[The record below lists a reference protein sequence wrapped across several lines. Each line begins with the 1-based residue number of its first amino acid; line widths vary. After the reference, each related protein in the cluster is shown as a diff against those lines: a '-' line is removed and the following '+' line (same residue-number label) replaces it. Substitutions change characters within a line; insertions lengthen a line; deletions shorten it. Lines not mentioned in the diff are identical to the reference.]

1 MAKQI
6 ASAAIVGGTPSF
18 RPELAFPH
26 LTDDMLVRLRGYG
39 SEEVCPRGTLLFT
52 RGQRDVDM
60 FVIVKG
66 VVDVYVEAEDGAR
79 RSVTTLQDR
88 QFTGELDLLSS
99 RRNLVEAR
107 TAAPSELLVVDRENL
122 QRLMRSEGDI
132 ANLIMQATIWRRL
145 GIIEQAFAGIIL
157 IGKANAAETI
167 QLQRFLVRNG
177 YPFRLEEPD
186 AEVSDGRAGRPEFML
201 QQLPAVV
208 LADGRIL
215 TNPTIAELA
224 DELGLTE
231 ALDQV
236 GLYDVVIV
244 GAGPSGLATAV
255 YAASE
260 GLRTLVIDGTAP
272 GGQAGT
278 SSKIENYLGFPT
290 GVSGQ
295 ELANRAQVQAQKF
308 GARLAISRDVI
319 SLSCD
324 ECVHT
329 ITLEAGAK
337 VRARA
342 VVVATGARYRK
353 LDVENYLLFEYQG
366 THYAATAMEA
376 SLCQGQEV
384 AVVGGGNSAGQAA
397 IFLSSV
403 ASHVHLLIRGASL
416 SSTMSDYL
424 IQRIESSSKITLHDY
439 TEVQQLAGDPFLKA
453 VTWRNRRTGA
463 SERRSI
469 NNMFVMIGAKP
480 NTDWLRGCLALDD
493 AGFVLTGSG
502 VSTEPDSRYATSRQ
516 GVFAVGDVRAHS
528 VKRVA
533 SAVGEGSVV
542 VSEIH
547 EYLRRSA
554 APAQVK
560 EDCHALSVAVSA
572 V

>member
-1 MAKQI
+1 MAQQNP
-6 ASAAIVGGTPSF
+6 SGAITGGTPTF
-18 RPELAFPH
+18 RPELAFPQ
-26 LTDDMLVRLRGYG
+26 LTDDMLARLREYG
-39 SEEVCPRGTLLFT
+39 CEEVCARGTLLFT

-66 VVDVYVEAEDGAR
+66 VVDIYVEADSGR
-79 RSVTTLQDR
+79 TSVTTLQDR

-99 RRNLVEAR
+99 RQNLVEAR
-107 TAAPSELLVVDRENL
+107 TAAPSELLVVNRQNL
-122 QRLMRSEGDI
+122 KRLMRSEGDI

-145 GIIEQAFAGIIL
+145 GIIEQAFAGILL
-157 IGKANAAETI
+157 IGRANSADTI
-167 QLQRFLVRNG
+167 RLQRFLVRNG
-177 YPFRLEEPD
+177 YPFRLNEPE
-186 AEVSDGRAGRPEFML
+186 ANMPDGTHDHSESVL
-201 QQLPAVV
+201 EDLPAVV
-208 LADGRIL
+208 LVDGRIL

-231 ALDQV
+231 ALDEDRV
-236 GLYDVVIV
+236 YDVVIV

-308 GARLAISRDVI
+308 GARMAISRDVI

-324 ECVHT
+324 EHVHT
-329 ITLEAGAK
+329 ITLEGGAE
-337 VRARA
+337 VRSRS

-353 LDVENYLLFEYQG
+353 LDVENYLRFEYQG
-366 THYAATAMEA
+366 IHYAATAMEA
-376 SLCQGQEV
+376 SLCQAQEV

-424 IQRIESSSKITLHDY
+424 VQRIENSSKITLHNY
-439 TEVQQLAGDPFLKA
+439 TEVQQLAGDPYLHA
-453 VTWRNRRTGA
+453 VTWRNSVTGA
-463 SERRSI
+463 LDKR
-469 NNMFVMIGAKP
+469 NMTNMFVMIGAMP
-480 NTDWLRGCLALDD
+480 NTDWLRECLMLDD

-502 VSTEPDSRYATSRQ
+502 VGTEPDSRYATSRH

-547 EYLRRSA
+547 EYLSRSA
-554 APAQVK
+554 APERSK
-560 EDCHALSVAVSA
+560 EDHHALSVTPSA
-572 V
+572 A